1 MKSNSDGLMIDG
13 IVGYIDRD
21 NIDTDQ
27 IIPTEYLKSIKKF
40 GFEDYLFDGW
50 RYHDDGRLGIKK
62 EEREINEDFILNK
75 TPFNESKI
83 LLARDNFGC
92 GSSREHAVWALRD
105 FGIKAVIASSFG
117 DISSNVGLLVGSGLK
132 KNPMTCAHQILDELN
147 KNDLKN
153 IKSITVTKPGFI
165 NFFIEDSFYQNYI
178 GTINSL
184 KSKFGRSS
192 IGKGKKANVEFVS
205 ANPTGPLTVGH
216 GRNAVIG
223 DTVSNI
229 LVWNGFDVTREFT
242 QKIWQ
247 DCSSHK
253 FLYVLS
259 KNI

>member
-50 RYHDDGRLGIKK
+50 RYHDDGILGVKK

-75 TPFNESKI
+75 APFNESKI

-117 DISSNVGLLVGSGLK
+117 DIFYNNCFKNGVLPIQLQKDQIEELFQTIKDEILELSVDLQKRIITISDKEVSFDVEDHLIDRIIYGLDDV
-132 KNPMTCAHQILDELN
+132 D
-147 KNDLKN
+147 
-153 IKSITVTKPGFI
+153 IT
-165 NFFIEDSFYQNYI
+165 
-178 GTINSL
+178 L
-184 KSKFGRSS
+184 KSKDKIFNFEKNR
-192 IGKGKKANVEFVS
+192 KE
-205 ANPTGPLTVGH
+205 
-216 GRNAVIG
+216 
-223 DTVSNI
+223 
-229 LVWNGFDVTREFT
+229 TRPWIFINE
-242 QKIWQ
+242 
-247 DCSSHK
+247 
-253 FLYVLS
+253 
-259 KNI
+259 

>member
-1 MKSNSDGLMIDG
+1 MKSNSEGLMIDG

-117 DISSNVGLLVGSGLK
+117 DIFYNNCFKNGVLPIQLQKDQIEELFQTIKDEILELSVDLQKRIITIGDKEVSFDVEDHLIDRIIYGLDDV
-132 KNPMTCAHQILDELN
+132 D
-147 KNDLKN
+147 
-153 IKSITVTKPGFI
+153 IT
-165 NFFIEDSFYQNYI
+165 
-178 GTINSL
+178 L
-184 KSKFGRSS
+184 KSKDKIFNFEKNR
-192 IGKGKKANVEFVS
+192 KE
-205 ANPTGPLTVGH
+205 
-216 GRNAVIG
+216 
-223 DTVSNI
+223 
-229 LVWNGFDVTREFT
+229 TRPWIFINE
-242 QKIWQ
+242 
-247 DCSSHK
+247 
-253 FLYVLS
+253 
-259 KNI
+259 